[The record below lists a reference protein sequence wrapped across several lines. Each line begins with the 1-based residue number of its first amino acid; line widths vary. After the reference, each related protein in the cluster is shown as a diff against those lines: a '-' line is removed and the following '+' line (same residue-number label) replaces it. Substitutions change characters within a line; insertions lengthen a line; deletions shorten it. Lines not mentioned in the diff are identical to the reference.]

1 MLHNPGQITLCVGT
15 ICKAKH
21 DFKLFF
27 FSLEVGNIPG
37 SVQGEE
43 FQVLLQLL
51 LWLPATR
58 PLVLQLQHSLINVVQ
73 TADSPA
79 LGSGIAHQLC
89 LLIFSA

>member
-1 MLHNPGQITLCVGT
+1 MFRNYLQSTTGI
-15 ICKAKH
+15 
-21 DFKLFF
+21 FFFFF

-58 PLVLQLQHSLINVVQ
+58 PLVLQVQHSLINVVQ
-73 TADSPA
+73 TAEPSMGIRDFTPA
-79 LGSGIAHQLC
+79 VFAH
-89 LLIFSA
+89 F